1 MMGPVARTSGRAVL
15 HVVIPET
22 TPGQGDE
29 PGGFTGL
36 AVAGAAAVDDR
47 IVVIGNARAARDLS
61 TLLGRTV
68 GHTPMPRVRTRASV
82 GRMIRRS
89 AIACEAGSVV
99 VWGGDVSPS
108 AGQIMVDAA
117 AFPDAVNLNYSLLP
131 DATAAKEKLGL
142 GDETAIIPLT
152 DRPDLVDARTL
163 MFVTGVL
170 ELIGER
176 LALVL
181 PASARRLGEAMSYHT
196 GAGLTS
202 PIRLVDGDWICG
214 LPAAD
219 VFVEPTDAGDGF
231 SASAGR
237 ALAARLGVPIAVTA
251 AWHLDPDTAT
261 NSLPAE
267 IRATVGPVLRQV
279 RAVRTGDAVIA

>member
-1 MMGPVARTSGRAVL
+1 MGSAADTSGRTVL

-22 TPGQGDE
+22 ASVKGDE

-36 AVAGAAAVDDR
+36 AVAGAASADDR
-47 IVVIGNARAARDLS
+47 VMVIGSARAARDLA
-61 TLLGRTV
+61 TLLGRAV
-68 GHTPMPRVRTRASV
+68 GYTPIPRVRTRASV

-89 AIACEAGSVV
+89 AVACDAGAVAVWVGDALPCVGPIA
-99 VWGGDVSPS
+99 
-108 AGQIMVDAA
+108 VDAA
-117 AFPDAVNLNYSLLP
+117 EFPDAAKLDFAPLP
-131 DATAAKEKLGL
+131 DAAEARVKLGI
-142 GDETAIIPLT
+142 GDETVIVPLT

-219 VFVEPTDAGDGF
+219 VFVEPIDAGDGF
-231 SASAGR
+231 SAGVGR

-267 IRATVGPVLRQV
+267 IRATVGPVLKKV
-279 RAVRTGDAVIA
+279 RAVRTDDAVIA